1 MARVRII
8 TDATVHLASDIV
20 DQFQITVLPVEVL
33 FGNETFVIGHRDTPV
48 KLFPRMVDGP
58 ADVMRAS
65 ISPQAIQETYR
76 ALNAKTDEILVI
88 VSSRALSHI
97 YDVALAEARTF
108 LGRCRIVV
116 ADSESTSWGL
126 GLVVEAAA
134 RAAAEGQSLDQ
145 IIRLVRGVLPH
156 LYLVLIIDRLDYL
169 EKGSRIGP
177 AQALLGSM
185 LRIKPLLIVEDGDV
199 IPMEKVRTYTMA
211 IEKLV
216 EFVAEFAAVER
227 VVILHGQL
235 GNDMD
240 ELTDELR
247 ERLGEVLP
255 GFEFPAIE
263 YDPVLACHVG
273 PEAVGVV
280 VYEGF

>member
-33 FGNETFVIGHRDTPV
+33 FGDETFVIGHRDTPV

>member
-1 MARVRII
+1 MAKVRII
-8 TDATVHLASDIV
+8 TDATVHLHSDII
-20 DQFQITVLPVEVL
+20 DKYQITVLPVEVL
-33 FGNETFVIGHRDTPV
+33 FGDETFVIGRKGSPA
-48 KLFPRMVDGP
+48 KLFSKMVDGP

-65 ISPQAIQETYR
+65 ISPQSIQAAYR
-76 ALNAKTDEILVI
+76 ALNAETDEILVI
-88 VSSRALSHI
+88 VSSRALSQV
-97 YDVALAEARTF
+97 YDVALAEAQTY

-134 RAAAEGQSLDQ
+134 RAAEEGQPLDQ
-145 IIRLVRGVLPH
+145 IIRLVRGILPH
-156 LYLVLIIDRLDYL
+156 IYLVLVIDRLDYL

-199 IPMEKVRTYTMA
+199 IPMEKVRTRAMA

-216 EFVAEFAAVER
+216 EFVAEFATVEQ
-227 VVILHGQL
+227 VVILRSQL

-240 ELTDELR
+240 ELTDELC

-273 PEAVGVV
+273 PEALGVI
-280 VYEGF
+280 VYEGL

>member
-1 MARVRII
+1 MAKVRII
-8 TDATVHLASDIV
+8 TDATVHLNSDII
-20 DQFQITVLPVEVL
+20 DKYQITVLPIEIL
-33 FGNETFVIGHRDTPV
+33 FGNEIFVIGRKDSPA
-48 KLFPRMVDGP
+48 KLFSRMIDGP

-65 ISPQAIQETYR
+65 ISPQSIRAAYR
-76 ALNAKTDEILVI
+76 ALTAETDEILVV
-88 VSSRALSHI
+88 VSSRALSQV
-97 YDVALAEARTF
+97 YDVALAEAQTY

-134 RAAAEGQSLDQ
+134 RAAEGGQSLDQ

-156 LYLVLIIDRLDYL
+156 IYLVLIVDRLDYL

-199 IPMEKVRTYTMA
+199 IPMEKVRTRAMA

-216 EFVAEFAAVER
+216 EFVAEFAVVEQ
-227 VVILHGQL
+227 VVILRSQS

-240 ELTDELR
+240 ELTDELC

-273 PEAVGVV
+273 PEAMGVI
-280 VYEGF
+280 VYEGL

>member
-8 TDATVHLASDIV
+8 TDATVHLASDIIA
-20 DQFQITVLPVEVL
+20 QFQITVLPVEVL
-33 FGNETFVIGHRDTPV
+33 FGNETFVIGHRDTPLR
-48 KLFPRMVDGP
+48 LFPRMVNGP

-65 ISPQAIQETYR
+65 ISSQSIQETYQ
-76 ALNAKTDEILVI
+76 ALNAKTDELLVI

-156 LYLVLIIDRLDYL
+156 IYLVLIVGRLDYL
-169 EKGSRIGP
+169 KKGSRIGP

-185 LRIKPLLIVEDGDV
+185 LRIKPLLIVEDGDIV
-199 IPMEKVRTYTMA
+199 PMEKVRTCTLA

-216 EFVAEFAAVER
+216 EFVAEFAAVEQ

-255 GFEFPAIE
+255 GFEFPIIE

-273 PEAVGVV
+273 PEALGVV

>member
-1 MARVRII
+1 MAKVRII
-8 TDATVHLASDIV
+8 TDATVHLNSDII
-20 DQFQITVLPVEVL
+20 DKYQITVLPIEIL
-33 FGNETFVIGHRDTPV
+33 FGNEIFVIGRKDSPA
-48 KLFPRMVDGP
+48 KLFSRMIDGP

-65 ISPQAIQETYR
+65 ISPQSIRAAYR
-76 ALNAKTDEILVI
+76 ALTAETDEILVI
-88 VSSRALSHI
+88 VSSRALSQV
-97 YDVALAEARTF
+97 YDVALAEAQTY

-134 RAAAEGQSLDQ
+134 RAAEGGQSLDQ

-156 LYLVLIIDRLDYL
+156 IYLVLIVDRLDYL

-199 IPMEKVRTYTMA
+199 IPMEKVRTRAMA

-216 EFVAEFAAVER
+216 EFVAEFAVVEQ
-227 VVILHGQL
+227 VVILRSQY

-240 ELTDELR
+240 ELTDELC

-273 PEAVGVV
+273 PEAMGVI
-280 VYEGF
+280 VYEGL